1 MVMNATLQQQA
12 VIKAKVRPD
21 GTGRLVGVAP
31 ITLKNQFGAVG
42 ASNVAELKD
51 VNVVEL
57 TNGSTL
63 LYNVA
68 TQKYDIRHLNDTDIS
83 DIDFGTF

>member
-1 MVMNATLQQQA
+1 MPLQQQS
-12 VIKAKVRPD
+12 VIKATVRPD

-51 VNVVEL
+51 VNVVDL
-57 TNGSTL
+57 TSGSTL

-68 TQKYDIRHLNDTDIS
+68 TGKYDIRRLNDTDIS
-83 DIDFGTF
+83 DVDFGTF